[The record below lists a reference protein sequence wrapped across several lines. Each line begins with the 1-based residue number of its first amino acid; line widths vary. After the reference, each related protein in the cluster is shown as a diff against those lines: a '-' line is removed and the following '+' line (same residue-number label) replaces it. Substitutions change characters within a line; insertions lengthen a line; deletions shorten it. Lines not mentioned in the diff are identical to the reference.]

1 MLKVSTLASCFYLK
15 GLLRRTLFLDVKE
28 GRLLSTPGEGGGE
41 DVMTWVWGHMVG
53 KEKAR
58 MDGGSKRYWEGPT
71 DDDGWMRTDEHVER
85 PPNELCRAPDVM
97 GG

>member
-1 MLKVSTLASCFYLK
+1 
-15 GLLRRTLFLDVKE
+15 
-28 GRLLSTPGEGGGE
+28 
-41 DVMTWVWGHMVG
+41 MTWVWGHMVG